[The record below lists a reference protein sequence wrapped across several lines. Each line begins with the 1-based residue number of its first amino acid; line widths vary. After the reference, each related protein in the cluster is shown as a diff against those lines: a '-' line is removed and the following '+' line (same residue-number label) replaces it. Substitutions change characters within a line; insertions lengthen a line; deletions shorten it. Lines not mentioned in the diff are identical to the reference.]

1 MPTPSAVSYSTI
13 APANPPLAE
22 ATMTASE
29 VAMNRAFPTPQ
40 PARNPM
46 ISLIEPEDPARAAK
60 ATIRMSPQISVH
72 LAPMR
77 LDTQLVISIATA
89 VTTRYEVNSSVVS
102 LGEACSWFEIAG
114 RIGSTRPM
122 PMKDT
127 TQANA
132 TANTAFGCLN
142 GLAVEP
148 GRAPLIGELC
158 SVLEFARCRDARREV
173 RRAPAARRGARRPG
187 RPVPAPPRR
196 ARPGTPG

>member
-1 MPTPSAVSYSTI
+1 
-13 APANPPLAE
+13 
-22 ATMTASE
+22 MTASE
-29 VAMNRAFPTPQ
+29 VAMNSALPTPQ

-46 ISLIEPEDPARAAK
+46 ISLIEPDDPASAAN
-60 ATIRMSPQISVH
+60 ATIRTSPAISVH
-72 LAPMR
+72 LAPIR

-89 VTTRYEVNSSVVS
+89 VTTRYDVNSSVVS

-142 GLAVEP
+142 GLAAGAVVV
-148 GRAPLIGELC
+148 APLM
-158 SVLEFARCRDARREV
+158 
-173 RRAPAARRGARRPG
+173 
-187 RPVPAPPRR
+187 
-196 ARPGTPG
+196 